1 MLRQVQPGNGRD
13 TMQAPNKL
21 VNQYDRHL
29 YLVGLGANLP
39 SKLGPPLAT
48 LTAAMAALEARNI
61 KIMARSPWFESEPVP
76 ASNQNWF
83 VNAVICISSLEK
95 ANTILKILHDIEIQF
110 GRTRSVPNAP
120 RPIDLD
126 FLAAIGGV
134 VVAPRPSE
142 VGGESEV
149 DLTGDALVLPHPRIA
164 IRRFVLEPLAAI
176 APEWAHPA
184 NGQTAAALA
193 AALPQTPAVRLLR
206 G

>member
-21 VNQYDRHL
+21 ENPQDRHL

-39 SKLGPPLAT
+39 SKFGPPLAT
-48 LTAAMAALEARNI
+48 LTAAMAALEARNF

-76 ASNQNWF
+76 PSDQNWF
-83 VNAVICISSLEK
+83 VNAVICVSSLEK
-95 ANTILKILHDIEIQF
+95 VHIILKILHDIEIEL
-110 GRTRSVPNAP
+110 GRVRSVPNAP

-126 FLAAIGGV
+126 LLAATGGAV
-134 VVAPRPSE
+134 VSPRPPE
-142 VGGESEV
+142 TAGESEV
-149 DLTGDALVLPHPRIA
+149 DLTGNALILPHPRLTL
-164 IRRFVLEPLAAI
+164 RRFVLEPLAAI
-176 APEWAHPA
+176 APEWVHPA